1 MNKASV
7 LNLSSFLVPA
17 LFVVMLTAVKAPLG
31 FSMDVSVPYAVI
43 SVDAARLNPVE
54 VQAAWPR
61 PAEASGKTPA
71 LKPRKLTNAEKLIL
85 KLQRQRAIQQAFA
98 RSA

>member
-7 LNLSSFLVPA
+7 LNLSSLLLPA
-17 LFVVMLTAVKAPLG
+17 LFVVMLTAVKTPLG

-43 SVDAARLNPVE
+43 SVDSARLNPVE
-54 VQAAWPR
+54 IQAAWPELLEI
-61 PAEASGKTPA
+61 AGKAPV
-71 LKPRKLTNAEKLIL
+71 LKPRKLTNTEKLIL
-85 KLQRQRAIQQAFA
+85 KLQRERAIQQAFA

>member
-7 LNLSSFLVPA
+7 LNLSSLLVPA

-54 VQAAWPR
+54 VQPAWPR
-61 PAEASGKTPA
+61 PLETGEKAQV
-71 LKPRKLTNAEKLIL
+71 LKPRNLTSTEKLIL
-85 KLQRQRAIQQAFA
+85 KIQRERAIHHAIA